1 MKFSVIYSV
10 DVLNGNESIQCYM
23 PSQRH
28 LFDTTEGDECYE
40 YGYLADE
47 CGNESYRK
55 GKHRKL
61 CGILNRKQFERFLS
75 DTGLYA
81 ESVETMGSIGAPGF
95 GCGWAPA
102 ISFTADES
110 SAVVNAYVT
119 PIPEV
124 EIKSE
129 KSNRSESWNRIKR
142 AVLSLWG

>member
-1 MKFSVIYSV
+1 MLFSVIYSV
-10 DVLNGNESIQCYM
+10 DVLNSNESIQDYM
-23 PSQRH
+23 PSQRY
-28 LFDTTEGDECYE
+28 LFDTTEGDDCYQ
-40 YGYLADE
+40 YSYLADE
-47 CGNESYRK
+47 SGDESYRK

-61 CGILNRKQFERFLS
+61 CAILNRKQFERFLS
-75 DTGLYA
+75 DTGLHA
-81 ESVETMGSIGAPGF
+81 DDVETLGSIGAPGF

-102 ISFTADES
+102 ISFTADEY

-129 KSNRSESWNRIKR
+129 KSNRSESWNRVKK